1 MLSNNNLNAGGPPIQ
16 TTTFTL
22 NTDTNINTCTD
33 DNYQLY
39 DNVQQSIDCV
49 LKTDEKS
56 VKPGSLA
63 YSVNIANTQPFS
75 CMLNLLTG
83 HYSDCDVNIPLEKRK
98 EAFAAFQK
106 ITGYKPL
113 NIDAYFN
120 DLSDYQT
127 KMLEFSSFYIFMPTL
142 ILSFFVILFLV
153 ITKFINWVDGLYLFV
168 IALIIL
174 FGFSILYRF
183 NASKYISEKSASLQN
198 AATTSQTNFEDNF
211 AYWIQGFF
219 AMSCSL
225 TSKDGKGWTC
235 NKNCNPCDKPDKPCN
250 RKDKKKNKREKPCK
264 KYNSIDDKCNNDT
277 SECSDNN
284 DSDSSECSGEIIV

>member
-1 MLSNNNLNAGGPPIQ
+1 
-16 TTTFTL
+16 
-22 NTDTNINTCTD
+22 
-33 DNYQLY
+33 
-39 DNVQQSIDCV
+39 
-49 LKTDEKS
+49 
-56 VKPGSLA
+56 
-63 YSVNIANTQPFS
+63 
-75 CMLNLLTG
+75 MLNLLTG

-153 ITKFINWVDGLYLFV
+153 ITKFINWVDGLYLFI

-235 NKNCNPCDKPDKPCN
+235 NKPDKPDKPDKPCN
-250 RKDKKKNKREKPCK
+250 KKDKTKNKRAKPCK
-264 KYNSIDDKCNNDT
+264 KYNNNCIDDKCNNDT